1 MFGTPEERR
10 DDPTQADGRSIS
22 ARLASARLTPAL
34 ARVAD
39 LLLTDPEAVA
49 FGTVASVAE
58 QGGTSSPSVVRLAHQ
73 LGFEGFAEL
82 RDVARRELSM
92 RLATDVVRAR
102 VPVEGDLVERLRV
115 VEHSNI
121 DATLD
126 AIDVT
131 TLEAVV
137 DLLDGTRKVWVLPSS
152 QTVGI
157 AIRAVDQLRIL
168 GSPTELLDG
177 SEFRLMSSLT
187 SLRSGDVVVS
197 MDVPRH
203 EHALVRIQRHAVELG
218 AVPVVLTGPPSTSL
232 EHRGGHVLGFAT
244 RSTGAFDSLVGLTVL
259 VSLLVDELTARRRS
273 DATTRLAGL
282 ERTWTGAGL
291 FET

>member
-1 MFGTPEERR
+1 MARSPEKRSAPEE
-10 DDPTQADGRSIS
+10 RSIS

-34 ARVAD
+34 AQVAD

-58 QGGTSSPSVVRLAHQ
+58 QGGTSAPSVVRLAHL
-73 LGFEGFAEL
+73 LGFDGFAEL

-102 VPVEGDLVERLRV
+102 VAVEGDQVERVRN
-115 VEHSNI
+115 VEHANI

-126 AIDVT
+126 AVDGD
-131 TLEAVV
+131 TLAAVV
-137 DLLDGTRKVWVLPSS
+137 AALDTTRKVWVLPSS
-152 QTVGI
+152 QTVGV
-157 AIRAVDQLRIL
+157 AIRCVDQLRIL
-168 GSPTELLDG
+168 GSSAELLDG
-177 SEFRLMSSLT
+177 SEFRLMSSLAG
-187 SLRSGDVVVS
+187 LRRGDVLWS

-203 EHALVRIQRHAVELG
+203 EHALVRIQRHAVERG
-218 AVPVVLTGPPSTSL
+218 ALPVVLTGPPSTAL
-232 EHRGGHVLGFAT
+232 EHLGGHVLGFAT
-244 RSTGAFDSLVGLTVL
+244 SPAGAFDSLVGLTVL
-259 VSLLVDELTARRRS
+259 VSLLIDELTARRRGE
-273 DATTRLAGL
+273 ATSRLAGL